1 VSGYVTTLSNLTT
14 MTVLNS
20 GLTTLTSDCPA
31 GTRVFSG
38 FIFVEVSGSRRPI
51 LLPVTGYPSP
61 NRSEQWTFVVQNPN
75 GFVYTTDIRH
85 GAVCAA
91 AN

>member
-1 VSGYVTTLSNLTT
+1 VSGYVTTLSNLTQL
-14 MTVLNS
+14 TVANFGLVT
-20 GLTTLTSDCPA
+20 LTTDCPA

-38 FIFVEVSGSRRPI
+38 FLFAEVSGSRRP
-51 LLPVTGYPSP
+51 LQLPVTGYPSGP
-61 NRSEQWTFVVQNPN
+61 GQWSFVVQNPGN
-75 GFVYTTDIRH
+75 FVYVIDIRH

>member
-1 VSGYVTTLSNLTT
+1 MTTLSNLTT

-51 LLPVTGYPSP
+51 PLPLTGYPSG
-61 NRSEQWTFVVQNPN
+61 SGQWTFVVQNPN
-75 GFVYTTDIRH
+75 NFVFTTDIRH